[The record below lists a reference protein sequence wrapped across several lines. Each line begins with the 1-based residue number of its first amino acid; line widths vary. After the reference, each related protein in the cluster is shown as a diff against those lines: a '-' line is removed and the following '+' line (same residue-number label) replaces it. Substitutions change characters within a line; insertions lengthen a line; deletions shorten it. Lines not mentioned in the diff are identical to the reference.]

1 VLAWRLKEFE
11 EWDLFEGMAA
21 VLVDLNARADLVALQ
36 EVAAVELRRKMVL
49 PLDDEVEV
57 GNPAVKKVV
66 VGMVALAGDS
76 GYNIFGG
83 LVEVGELAMDNLHHN
98 LGCGGRSMQV
108 ESVSL
113 RHPRGSRNPDRI

>member
-1 VLAWRLKEFE
+1 MLAWRLKEFE

-21 VLVDLNARADLVALQ
+21 VLVALNARADLVALQ

-66 VGMVALAGDS
+66 VGMVALS
-76 GYNIFGG
+76 EF
-83 LVEVGELAMDNLHHN
+83 
-98 LGCGGRSMQV
+98 
-108 ESVSL
+108 
-113 RHPRGSRNPDRI
+113 

>member
-1 VLAWRLKEFE
+1 MPAWKLKEFE
-11 EWDLFEGMAA
+11 EWGFFEGMAA

-66 VGMVALAGDS
+66 AGTVALS
-76 GYNIFGG
+76 EF
-83 LVEVGELAMDNLHHN
+83 
-98 LGCGGRSMQV
+98 
-108 ESVSL
+108 
-113 RHPRGSRNPDRI
+113 